1 MKTKKMFAVLIAVI
15 FILPVVLGYGATAA
29 AQADQPIKF
38 RMTTLSI
45 GSSWYIIGATVAN
58 MLREGLPKGS
68 TIDVLPYAGGVGNPL
83 ILARGEVEIS
93 LGTNVA
99 NKWAYEGS
107 VVYKEKMQNLR
118 ALAGG
123 LDQYFMGVAVSK
135 KLGVSSF
142 EEIKAKK
149 LPVRLKTV
157 QKGSLGEACLAQ
169 ILSAYGF
176 TYDDIKSWGGSV
188 EHTTFDVITNS
199 FRDGKSDMFGQVLTV
214 GHPTWTEIAL
224 STDMVFLPLN
234 DEALKKMAQYGWY
247 EDTIPASTFKG
258 QDKPI
263 KTVGFTSDVMVTDK
277 FPEDL
282 AYKITKLVV
291 ENKDKLVQGHAS
303 MKAFV
308 PENAWKYEL
317 NCLPLHPGAIK
328 YYKERGWIK

>member
-1 MKTKKMFAVLIAVI
+1 MKSKKMFAVLIAVI
-15 FILPVVLGYGATAA
+15 FILPVVLGYGATAS
-29 AQADQPIKF
+29 AQADQPIKL
-38 RMTTLSI
+38 RMTTLSM

-58 MLREGLPKGS
+58 MLRDGLPKGS
-68 TIDVLPYAGGVGNPL
+68 TIDVLPYAGGVGNPP
-83 ILARGEVEIS
+83 ILARGDVEIS

-118 ALAGG
+118 SLAGG

-149 LPVRLKTV
+149 IPIRLKTV
-157 QKGSLGEACLAQ
+157 QKGSLGEACLSQ

-176 TYDDIKSWGGSV
+176 TYNDIKSWGGSV
-188 EHTTFDVITNS
+188 EHTSFEAITSS
-199 FRDGKSDMFGQVLTV
+199 FRDGQSDMFGQVLTV
-214 GHPTWTEIAL
+214 GHPAWTEIAL
-224 STDMVFLPLN
+224 STDMVFLELN
-234 DEALKKMAQYGWY
+234 DEALKQLAQYGWY
-247 EDTIPASTFKG
+247 QDTIPANTFRG

-263 KTVGFTSDVMVTDK
+263 KTVGFTSGVIVTDK
-277 FPEDL
+277 FPEAL

-308 PENAWKYEL
+308 PENAWKDEL